1 MKTPIGA
8 AVRKIEDLGRQLERA
23 TTELLDSCKIL
34 SSEIYKT
41 SQTPRELIWTI
52 DDALKLID
60 NKTASHINHAR
71 QSLAQTRNILAAPAS
86 VLPSECLTRIFSIAV
101 ESPSTGHLDPR
112 GVRGQ
117 VDEYYRQ
124 LHTLSAVCSNW
135 REIVVSHSVFWSIV
149 PVIRQ
154 NNGRYMSSAAEL
166 SLERS
171 LGSRFDLYLVADLYG
186 SRQDLFGYV
195 RGLLTCHG
203 HLFSN
208 IHIASDSQQ
217 NIPVV
222 FESLINCTKRL
233 LGSFDGLS
241 ICYQPHAQA
250 ILRPY
255 LYAPN
260 SSDLLTFI
268 KMIESVRRLK
278 LGGVHFDFA
287 GMTFR
292 NLTQLWLQNL
302 LFENKTKF
310 EEFIWSLSSASQ
322 LREIGLVSIA
332 TLGNMAVSTS
342 TYNFPITLPSL
353 RMLHLEDLYQN
364 LFNFVLE
371 SIQPGSYQVGF
382 VPTARCLQIIDID
395 NRSSLTV
402 GLGGLKNQA
411 SRVTKMAL
419 TPRLGIAA
427 QEVRALLELFPNL
440 RSIGISNHRLN
451 SDLLNQLV
459 RSADLSSI
467 FPKFTQLYI
476 STCSIGAEN
485 LNALQEVIT
494 SHPIELLSLGLIVT
508 GLFEGTT
515 FAQNV
520 QSNHRLVNPIRAWL
534 LKTVPKTIW
543 LGESNQPIYQLP
555 AWLT

>member
-1 MKTPIGA
+1 
-8 AVRKIEDLGRQLERA
+8 
-23 TTELLDSCKIL
+23 
-34 SSEIYKT
+34 
-41 SQTPRELIWTI
+41 
-52 DDALKLID
+52 
-60 NKTASHINHAR
+60 
-71 QSLAQTRNILAAPAS
+71 
-86 VLPSECLTRIFSIAV
+86 
-101 ESPSTGHLDPR
+101 
-112 GVRGQ
+112 
-117 VDEYYRQ
+117 
-124 LHTLSAVCSNW
+124 
-135 REIVVSHSVFWSIV
+135 
-149 PVIRQ
+149 
-154 NNGRYMSSAAEL
+154 
-166 SLERS
+166 
-171 LGSRFDLYLVADLYG
+171 
-186 SRQDLFGYV
+186 
-195 RGLLTCHG
+195 
-203 HLFSN
+203 
-208 IHIASDSQQ
+208 
-217 NIPVV
+217 
-222 FESLINCTKRL
+222 
-233 LGSFDGLS
+233 
-241 ICYQPHAQA
+241 
-250 ILRPY
+250 
-255 LYAPN
+255 
-260 SSDLLTFI
+260 
-268 KMIESVRRLK
+268 
-278 LGGVHFDFA
+278 
-287 GMTFR
+287 MTFR

-342 TYNFPITLPSL
+342 THNFPITLPSL

-395 NRSSLTV
+395 NHSSLTV
-402 GLGGLKNQA
+402 GLGDLKNQA

-440 RSIGISNHRLN
+440 WSIGISNHRLN

-476 STCSIGAEN
+476 STCSIGAES